1 MKKVLAIVMVMAMI
15 LGLAACG
22 GKTPANNSGNNN
34 NAAPA
39 EPSGELIMYTTVADA
54 QLDATIKA
62 FNAKYPKIKVQYTY
76 AGAGELKNR
85 IKSEAANPQAD
96 VMFGGLQFADISA
109 FGDYFESYVCANDAK
124 MMSDYRNT
132 TGKLTFHDAQ
142 IPCILVNEKLEAAA
156 GVKITGWASLLDPAL
171 KGKIAIAN
179 PTSSSSAWN
188 WMQCLLTDF
197 GGWDKQEAWDYIAK
211 FIPQVKLLDSS
222 SAPLKNTYKGEY
234 VCGLTYEPLVIMN
247 EENCFP
253 GCRVVYWEEG
263 TTSVGFA
270 SAIIKGAKNLD
281 NAKLF
286 MDFLE
291 SPEGQS
297 VYAQSGARPVT
308 TETDKVQGASDL
320 MVDLSKIKYLEADTK
335 ALAEHKK
342 EICDKWNDLWAKNA
356 SK

>member
-1 MKKVLAIVMVMAMI
+1 MKKVLAILLAMLMV

-22 GKTPANNSGNNN
+22 KKEPEKPA
-34 NAAPA
+34 A
-39 EPSGELIMYTTVADA
+39 SGELIMYTTVADA
-54 QLDATIKA
+54 QLDATIAA
-62 FNAKYPKIKVQYTY
+62 FNKLYPDIKISYTY
-76 AGAGELKNR
+76 AGAGDCKTK
-85 IKSEAANPQAD
+85 IQSEAANPQAD
-96 VMFGGLQFADISA
+96 VMFGGLQFADLTA
-109 FGDYFESYVCANDAK
+109 YGEYFEDYVCVNDSK
-124 MMSDYRNT
+124 MMADYQNT
-132 TGKLTFHDAQ
+132 SKKLTFHDAQ
-142 IPCILVNEKLEAAA
+142 IPCILVNEELEKAA
-156 GVKITGWASLLDPAL
+156 GVTITGWDSLLDPAL
-171 KGKIAIAN
+171 TGKIAVAN

-188 WMQCLLTDF
+188 WLQCLLTDF

-211 FIPQVKLLDSS
+211 FIPQVKLQDSS
-222 SAPLKNTYKGEY
+222 SAPLKKTFGGEY

-253 GCRVVYWEEG
+253 GCRVVYWSEG

-308 TETDKVQGASDL
+308 TETSKIEGASEL
-320 MVDLSKIKYLEADTK
+320 MVDLSTIKYLEADTA
-335 ALAEHKK
+335 ALAEHKA
-342 EICDKWNDLWAKNA
+342 EICEKWNTLWAQYA
-356 SK
+356 AQ